1 MLCGTRGRPVLKTR
15 IAVAALLGLSA
26 TPAAASGPGA
36 TAATTGGAGLAQPA
50 PKRTAPA
57 PAATPSTPLLAPVAS
72 IPQLEA
78 GVVLRKVSRRA
89 VSAATLTYVSRAHAG
104 TRVRVDV
111 VRLADGLSV
120 FTDERAAEPG
130 VPQTVRWNGRAT
142 SGLALD
148 GRYQLRIGPATA
160 SSADSTASSSS
171 GDDVGLAG
179 GAAPTSAAPPPGSAS
194 VKTFTFVGAVFPIRG
209 PHDYGEGAARFGA
222 GRSGHSH
229 EGQDVMADCGTP
241 LVAARGGTVTMRASH
256 GRAGNYLVIQDPVTG
271 EGHMYA
277 HLREPALVRRGQ
289 RVETGQ
295 PLGVVGDTG
304 SASACHLHFEIWTAP
319 GWYRGGSPIDP
330 LATLQRWD
338 AFS

>member
-1 MLCGTRGRPVLKTR
+1 MLCGTRGRPVLKTT
-15 IAVAALLGLSA
+15 IAAAALLGLSA
-26 TPAAASGPGA
+26 APA
-36 TAATTGGAGLAQPA
+36 AATTGGAGLAKPA
-50 PKRTAPA
+50 PKRTTAAPA
-57 PAATPSTPLLAPVAS
+57 PLAKRSAPTLAPVSA

-78 GVVLRKVSRRA
+78 GVSFRKVSKRA
-89 VSAATLTYVSRAHAG
+89 VSAATLTYVSRASGA

-120 FTDERAAEPG
+120 FSDERTAQPN

-148 GRYQLRIGPATA
+148 GRYQLRIGPAGA
-160 SSADSTASSSS
+160 SSADTTASRSSS
-171 GDDVGLAG
+171 DAGLAG

-194 VKTFTFVGAVFPIRG
+194 IKTFTFVGAVFPVRG

-222 GRSGHSH
+222 GRGHGAH
-229 EGQDVMADCGTP
+229 EGQDVMAACGTP
-241 LVAARGGTVTMRASH
+241 LVAARGGVVAMRASH
-256 GRAGNYLVIQDPVTG
+256 GRAGNYLVIQDAVTG

-277 HLREPALVRRGQ
+277 HLREPAIVRRGQ

-295 PLGVVGDTG
+295 LLGVVGDTG

-319 GWYRGGSPIDP
+319 GWYRGGSPVDP
-330 LATLQRWD
+330 LAVLKRWD
-338 AFS
+338 RFS